1 LNQYNISYII
11 VIIPILKDFDCNT
24 MSGSGRIPDWVLSKR
39 SRTRNFRHQ
48 YSSCDENNK
57 SSSLTTVALVAATAV
72 AAYAGYEL
80 NRSVQEHGWE
90 GTMRLIWEGDPY
102 DPDLRDAVDKLEDAE
117 FDLQATYRIDDRL
130 VGLEESLDAATAMA
144 SSSASTT
151 TTTIDSLWNQAW
163 MDHPANLSSSNN
175 NGGSGGDNPLTIE
188 RTLADMSSRL
198 DKIAAR
204 VDGVILSSTLTS
216 SVNNNKAGNSCTS
229 NIFLAQQVKERKKK
243 LSRAIVSDMERCDA
257 LVASYQV
264 LRERTN

>member
-1 LNQYNISYII
+1 M
-11 VIIPILKDFDCNT
+11 T
-24 MSGSGRIPDWVLSKR
+24 GSGRIPDWVLSKR
-39 SRTRNFRHQ
+39 SRRGNFHHQ
-48 YSSCDENNK
+48 YSSCNENNK
-57 SSSLTTVALVAATAV
+57 SSSLTTVALVAGAAI

-90 GTMRLIWEGDPY
+90 GTMRLIWEGNPY

-144 SSSASTT
+144 SSSGSATNTT
-151 TTTIDSLWNQAW
+151 NIDRLWNQAW
-163 MDHPANLSSSNN
+163 MDHPANLNSSNN
-175 NGGSGGDNPLTIE
+175 NGGSGGDKNPLTIE
-188 RTLADMSSRL
+188 RTLADMSDRL

-204 VDGVILSSTLTS
+204 VDGVVISSALTS
-216 SVNNNKAGNSCTS
+216 SVNNNKAGNNSCTS
-229 NIFLAQQVKERKKK
+229 NSFLAQRVKERKKK